1 MTILFFILSL
11 LLGLLV
17 LAAGAALIFLKSQ
30 NLRLLLVS
38 SNSPGLLVTHKD
50 MLGKFITSKPSG
62 SYIPI
67 GEITRPHDLGE
78 VELGII
84 LSKKNPVLLK
94 NIVKPVW
101 PQYFSVYEVNQ
112 SMSNLINVLGVARD
126 SRRTKQIDLAINL
139 IWAYADD
146 INSYYKWLE
155 RKRNDK
161 LFNSKFTS
169 NFSSYNVVET
179 LSKIS
184 TREEAEKINSSIF
197 RPWEHA

>member
-1 MTILFFILSL
+1 MTILFFILAV
-11 LLGLLV
+11 LLGLLLSIAV
-17 LAAGAALIFLKSQ
+17 GAVIFLKSQ

-38 SNSPGLLVTHKD
+38 SEGPGLLITHKD

-62 SYIPI
+62 TYLPI

-112 SMSNLINVLGVARD
+112 SMSNLINALGIARD

-155 RKRNDK
+155 RKRDDTWFK
-161 LFNSKFTS
+161 SSFTS
-169 NFSSYNVVET
+169 NFSSYHVVET
-179 LSKIS
+179 LSKIT